1 MKTQLRNRL
10 LSELLDILL
19 CIVIAMVLGF
29 SLNHRVKTVVI
40 KTIEDIHRT
49 EWVKAA
55 RHADEPSQETPLD
68 DETKL

>member
-1 MKTQLRNRL
+1 MNRQLRNRL
-10 LSELLDILL
+10 LVELFDIIL
-19 CIVIAMVLGF
+19 CIIVAMVLGL
-29 SLNHRVKTVVI
+29 SLNHRVKTVAI

-55 RHADEPSQETPLD
+55 REIEPSQENPLG